1 MTTFSVPQ
9 RIQSGGSL
17 KLFSLLMNTNVF
29 ASSSSF
35 LLLLWPFLMSLS
47 LFYIIVSKAS
57 IRIFISHSTENT
69 SFYLALFHYIQ
80 GVPTKKITII
90 KSRNFHC
97 LLGIFCL
104 FVQFSFFNL
113 EIGTEAKI
121 SSSTIIPF
129 LESFVLKLNYFL
141 FIYRWKLLQV
151 GLDEQ
156 YKKLNEIRRRGEV
169 PTNQDFLSVA
179 VHYPWARA
187 TSQNKVPYYIN
198 HQTETTHW

>member
-35 LLLLWPFLMSLS
+35 FTSSLAFSHVSQSLLYNSFKSFYQNIHFSQYREHVLLLGFVSLHTGCT
-47 LFYIIVSKAS
+47 IV
-57 IRIFISHSTENT
+57 
-69 SFYLALFHYIQ
+69 
-80 GVPTKKITII
+80 